1 MSLNNKFGYLEKIE
15 LKLLFWV
22 IKKFIRLKYLYNM
35 LIDKLGKLIDI
46 ELNIRERKKELDFLS
61 KNEKRILRLRKN
73 GLYK

>member
-1 MSLNNKFGYLEKIE
+1 
-15 LKLLFWV
+15 
-22 IKKFIRLKYLYNM
+22 M

>member
-1 MSLNNKFGYLEKIE
+1 MEKIE
-15 LKLLFWV
+15 FKLLFWV
-22 IKKFIRLKYLYNM
+22 INKFIRLKYLCNM